1 MTVRGA
7 NLYIFEI
14 DNRKIYSLDIPQTIN
29 SMKFSR
35 IIALL
40 LSAVVLSLGLMSC
53 DDDIADPV
61 EDPTTFLVEVTNV
74 GPINPVLKSGTF
86 SSPGAGSIGP
96 DLPALFPGE
105 SASFTFTAPPSTLTP
120 LGGSG
125 QRLNL
130 ATMFVQSNDLFYAFP
145 PEGLDLYDENDNAV
159 TGDVTDQIF
168 LYDAGTEEDTAPGT
182 GPNQKP
188 AQDGSATDQGPD
200 ENENVTLIS
209 NAETNDFNYPDK
221 SEVIQV
227 TIDHDGGVEFT
238 VTVTNVSQPG
248 TIDSQRAGGSVPL
261 SPGSWAVYENALEAN
276 GPFAFYE
283 LGAPAS
289 QGIEFIAEDGFPADV
304 IANGDIDTPIDMGL
318 ADGIAQV
325 TGVTTP
331 LSPPVIFSHEDG
343 FEFYQLGEPLGEP
356 VGEGIETV
364 AEDGFP
370 ASELGGNNLP
380 PGPNEALLDLLQG
393 EEAVISAGAA
403 PNPGRI
409 VPALEP
415 TLPGNETGESGSF
428 EVTAAPGD
436 RLNFATMYVQSNDFF
451 YAFPPNGIA
460 LFNDNGT
467 PVSGDVTDQLAL
479 YDAGT
484 EVDEEPGVGLTQKA
498 RQGFTRLDVGE
509 EENGS
514 VQLVVGPG
522 EDGGSNDN
530 FNYPAN
536 NQIIRVTI
544 TPQPDGAQ

>member
-1 MTVRGA
+1 MKQTQY
-7 NLYIFEI
+7 LYLTRTLKASLILLI
-14 DNRKIYSLDIPQTIN
+14 TMKYSRLFSMMLMAAVLTI
-29 SMKFSR
+29 
-35 IIALL
+35 
-40 LSAVVLSLGLMSC
+40 GLASC
-53 DDDIADPV
+53 DDDNGVDGDG
-61 EDPTTFLVEVTNV
+61 DPTTFTVAVTNV

-86 SSPGAGSIGP
+86 SSPGAGDIGP

-145 PEGLDLYDENDNAV
+145 PEGLDLYDENGNPT

-188 AQDGSATDQGPD
+188 AQDMTATNQGPD
-200 ENENVTLIS
+200 EGENVTLVS
-209 NAETNDFNYPDK
+209 NAATNDFDYPDK
-221 SEVIQV
+221 TDVIQV
-227 TIDHDGGVEFT
+227 TIEHDGGVEFT

-248 TIDSQRAGGSVPL
+248 TINSQRAGGSVPL
-261 SPGSWAVYENALEAN
+261 SPGAWAVYENALEQN

-283 LGAPAS
+283 VGAPAS
-289 QGIEFIAEDGFPADV
+289 QGIEFIAEDGFPVDM
-304 IANGDIDTPIDMGL
+304 IDNGNIDTPIDMGL

-331 LSPPVIFSHEDG
+331 LSPPVIFSHEVG
-343 FEFYQLGEPLGEP
+343 LQFYQVGASLAAPF
-356 VGEGIETV
+356 GEGIETV

-370 ASELGGNNLP
+370 ASMAPDGSNLP
-380 PGPNEALLDLLQG
+380 PEPNEALLDLLLMQQDNG
-393 EEAVISAGAA
+393 VIMAGAA

-415 TLPGNETGESGSF
+415 TLPGQDEGETGSF
-428 EVTAAPGD
+428 EVTASPGD

-460 LFNDNGT
+460 LFDDNSN
-467 PVSGDVTDQLAL
+467 PISGDVTNRLAL

-498 RQGFTRLDVGE
+498 RQGFTNLDIGTD
-509 EENGS
+509 ENGV
-514 VQLVVGPG
+514 VQVVVGPG
-522 EDGGSNDN
+522 ANGGSNDG
-530 FNYPAN
+530 FSYPAN
-536 NQIIRVTI
+536 AQIIRVTI
-544 TPQPDGAQ
+544 TPQTPQQ